1 MSLNKRTNFV
11 MSTSYNNKTNNGY
24 LYSVQKGIESDFFG
38 QVSSLGKDLSKKEKI
53 KFLKEELSSADAI
66 LIGAGAGLSTSAGFT
81 YTGERFTKYFFDF
94 AQKYGIKDIYSG
106 GFHHFKDKETFW
118 AWWARHIYYNR
129 YINSPKPVHKELFE
143 LVKDK
148 NYFVITTNVD
158 HLFQK
163 AGFDKTKL
171 FYTQGDYGLFQ
182 SINPENKKTY
192 DNEQIVMKMM
202 AAQGFVK
209 DDNGVY
215 QVPQDKNISMR
226 IPSELIPKCPDDN
239 SDVVMNLRMDDTFVE
254 DEGWRKASRN
264 YYNFLMKNQNSHIL
278 YLELGV
284 GMFTPVII
292 KMPFWQMTYENE
304 NARYIYINVKDL
316 FSPEAIKDRTVSIN
330 GDIGE
335 VLKEL

>member
-1 MSLNKRTNFV
+1 

-24 LYSVQKGIESDFFG
+24 LYSIQKGIESDFFG
-38 QVSSLGKDLSKKEKI
+38 QVSSLGKDLSRKEKI
-53 KFLKEELSSADAI
+53 KFLKEELSLADAI

-129 YINSPKPVHKELFE
+129 YIDSPKPVHKELLE

-192 DNEQIVMKMM
+192 DNEQIVMEMM

-254 DEGWRKASRN
+254 DEGWRKASKN

-304 NARYIYINVKDL
+304 NSRYIYINVKDL

-330 GDIGE
+330 GDIRE

>member
-1 MSLNKRTNFV
+1 MKK
-11 MSTSYNNKTNNGY
+11 SYNKTNNGY
-24 LYSVQKGIESDFFG
+24 LFSVQKGIESDFFN
-38 QVSSLGKDLSKKEKI
+38 QILSSGKDLPREEKI
-53 KFLKEELSSADAI
+53 NFLKKELSSADAI
-66 LIGAGAGLSTSAGFT
+66 LIGAGSGLSASAGFT
-81 YTGERFTKYFFDF
+81 YTGERFTNYFFDF
-94 AQKYGIKDIYSG
+94 AQKYGITDIYSG
-106 GFHHFKDKETFW
+106 GFHRFKDKETFW

-129 YINSPKPVHKELFE
+129 YIDAPKPVHKQLLELI
-143 LVKDK
+143 KDK
-148 NYFVITTNVD
+148 NYFVVTTNVD

-192 DNEQIVMKMM
+192 DNEKIVMKMM
-202 AAQGFVK
+202 EAQGFVK
-209 DDNGVY
+209 DDNGIY
-215 QVPQDKNISMR
+215 QVPQDKKISMR

-239 SDVVMNLRMDDTFVE
+239 SDVIMNLRIDDTFVE
-254 DEGWRKASRN
+254 DEGWHKASTN

-292 KMPFWQMTYENE
+292 KMPFWQMVYENK
-304 NARYIYINVKDL
+304 NASYVYINIKE
-316 FSPEAIKDRTVSIN
+316 FFCPEAIKDRSVYID

-335 VLKEL
+335 VLKELS

>member
-24 LYSVQKGIESDFFG
+24 LYSIQKGIESDFFG
-38 QVSSLGKDLSKKEKI
+38 QVSSLGKDLSRKEKLEC
-53 KFLKEELSSADAI
+53 LKKELSSADAI

-81 YTGERFTKYFFDF
+81 YTGERFTNYFFDF
-94 AQKYGIKDIYSG
+94 AQEYGIKDIYSG
-106 GFHHFKDKETFW
+106 GFNHFKDKETFW
-118 AWWARHIYYNR
+118 AWWSRHIYYNR
-129 YINSPKPVHKELFE
+129 YIDPPKPVHKQLLE

-148 NYFVITTNVD
+148 NYFVVTTNVD

-163 AGFDKTKL
+163 AGFDKNRL

-182 SINPENKKTY
+182 SVNPENKKTY

-202 AAQGFVK
+202 AAQGFIK
-209 DDNGVY
+209 DDNEIY
-215 QVPQDKNISMR
+215 QVPQDKNILMR

-239 SDVVMNLRMDDTFVE
+239 SDVIMNLRMDDSFVE
-254 DEGWRKASRN
+254 DEGWKKASKI
-264 YYNFLMKNQNSHIL
+264 YYDFLMKNQNSHIL

-292 KMPFWQMTYENE
+292 KMPFWQLTYENE

-316 FSPEAIKDRTVSIN
+316 FSPEAIKERTIYIN
-330 GDIGE
+330 GDVGE

>member
-1 MSLNKRTNFV
+1 MKK
-11 MSTSYNNKTNNGY
+11 SYNKTNNGY
-24 LYSVQKGIESDFFG
+24 LFSVQKGIESDFFN
-38 QVSSLGKDLSKKEKI
+38 QILSSGKDLPREEKI
-53 KFLKEELSSADAI
+53 NFLKKELSSADAI
-66 LIGAGAGLSTSAGFT
+66 LIGAGSGLSASAGFT
-81 YTGERFTKYFFDF
+81 YTGERFTNYFFDF
-94 AQKYGIKDIYSG
+94 AQKYGITDIYSG

-129 YINSPKPVHKELFE
+129 YIDAPKPVHKQLLELI
-143 LVKDK
+143 KDK
-148 NYFVITTNVD
+148 NYFVVTTNVD

-192 DNEQIVMKMM
+192 DNEKIVMKMM
-202 AAQGFVK
+202 EAQGFVK
-209 DDNGVY
+209 DDNGIY
-215 QVPQDKNISMR
+215 QVPQDKKISMR

-239 SDVVMNLRMDDTFVE
+239 SDVIMNLRIDDTFVE
-254 DEGWRKASRN
+254 DEGWHKASTN

-292 KMPFWQMTYENE
+292 KMPFWQMVYENK
-304 NARYIYINVKDL
+304 NASYVYINIKE
-316 FSPEAIKDRTVSIN
+316 FFCPEAIKDRSVYID

-335 VLKEL
+335 VLKELS

>member
-1 MSLNKRTNFV
+1 MKN
-11 MSTSYNNKTNNGY
+11 SYKNKTNNGY

-38 QVSSLGKDLSKKEKI
+38 QVSSLGKDLSRKEKI

-81 YTGERFTKYFFDF
+81 YTGERFTNYFFDF
-94 AQKYGIKDIYSG
+94 AQKYGITDIYSG

-129 YINSPKPVHKELFE
+129 YIDSPKPVHKKLLE

-182 SINPENKKTY
+182 SINPENKKLT
-192 DNEQIVMKMM
+192 IMK
-202 AAQGFVK
+202 K
-209 DDNGVY
+209 LLW
-215 QVPQDKNISMR
+215 K
-226 IPSELIPKCPDDN
+226 
-239 SDVVMNLRMDDTFVE
+239 
-254 DEGWRKASRN
+254 
-264 YYNFLMKNQNSHIL
+264 
-278 YLELGV
+278 
-284 GMFTPVII
+284 
-292 KMPFWQMTYENE
+292 
-304 NARYIYINVKDL
+304 
-316 FSPEAIKDRTVSIN
+316 
-330 GDIGE
+330 
-335 VLKEL
+335 